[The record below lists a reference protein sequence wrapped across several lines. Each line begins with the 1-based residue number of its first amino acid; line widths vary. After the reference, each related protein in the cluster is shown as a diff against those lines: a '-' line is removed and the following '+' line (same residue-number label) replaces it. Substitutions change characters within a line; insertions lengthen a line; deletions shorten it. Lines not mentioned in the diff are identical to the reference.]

1 METVFLNTTNSAYQ
15 CPLIGGKAVYKARV
29 YYLLIDREADFDDLS
44 LCLSNSYKA
53 EQQAAVQSTQVAPV
67 WKIQPNPANEGL
79 YVFYEQP
86 IDGGTQVQLQATDG
100 RLMRQQ
106 NIADEGS
113 SIVYVNTTELPD
125 GIYLLRVTQNNEH
138 VYQTKVVVK
147 H

>member
-1 METVFLNTTNSAYQ
+1 MKNVNAYAMKSAYT
-15 CPLIGGKAVYKARV
+15 CPLVGGKAVYKARA

-53 EQQAAVQSTQVAPV
+53 EQQAAEKSANTSPV
-67 WKIQPNPANEGL
+67 WKVQPNPASEGL

-86 IDGGTQVQLQATDG
+86 IDGGIQVQLQATDG

-106 NIADEGS
+106 TIAEEGS

-125 GIYLLRVTQNNEH
+125 GIYLLRVTQNSEH